1 LLPNFWL
8 TFFIKFSKKSKNSEK
23 QEKIQKNTFFK
34 YIYIVFFIFSIVSKE
49 FKIFKIFETRST
61 CNALFLKSPI
71 FLIRVDVDKKN
82 PKNKKNQI
90 YKKKKEIE
98 GPSLET

>member
-1 LLPNFWL
+1 LG
-8 TFFIKFSKKSKNSEK
+8 
-23 QEKIQKNTFFK
+23 
-34 YIYIVFFIFSIVSKE
+34 
-49 FKIFKIFETRST
+49 TRLT

-71 FLIRVDVDKKN
+71 FLIRVDIDKKN

>member
-1 LLPNFWL
+1 L
-8 TFFIKFSKKSKNSEK
+8 
-23 QEKIQKNTFFK
+23 
-34 YIYIVFFIFSIVSKE
+34 
-49 FKIFKIFETRST
+49 T

-90 YKKKKEIE
+90 YNKKKELRDQVGNLAIFLPINTGLHNTHKGGILHIE
-98 GPSLET
+98 EATKTKT

>member
-1 LLPNFWL
+1 L
-8 TFFIKFSKKSKNSEK
+8 
-23 QEKIQKNTFFK
+23 
-34 YIYIVFFIFSIVSKE
+34 
-49 FKIFKIFETRST
+49 T

-90 YKKKKEIE
+90 YNKKEKELRDQVGNLAIFLPINT
-98 GPSLET
+98 GLHNTQKGGNFAY